1 MNKLLSTAILSAG
14 FALAQTSPMQSG
26 FQQPGW
32 IAKPG
37 APSISLTN
45 PLDMQSGPV
54 QGRPFSG
61 TEIRRTTQTLAD
73 GTHVE
78 HSDTTQL
85 YRDAQGRMRAE
96 TPSRVFIYDPVAG
109 FTADLFPSEKNYE
122 KMPLKEGTTVSFALA
137 GSLAQVSR
145 DISSDPQRST
155 QPRSRRPGTED
166 LGTQFIGGV
175 QVKGS
180 RVTSVIPAGTFGNDR
195 DIKVVNERWY
205 SDDLQ
210 VLVKSVNND
219 PRFGVSTYE
228 LTNVVQ
234 TPPDATLF
242 QIPIDYTEHRRH

>member
-1 MNKLLSTAILSAG
+1 MNKLSIAIFAAAAV
-14 FALAQTSPMQSG
+14 ALAQTPG
-26 FQQPGW
+26 ALNFEQPGW
-32 IAKPG
+32 VAAPG
-37 APSISLTN
+37 SKSVGFMN
-45 PLDMQSGPV
+45 PLESQSGPV

-61 TEIRRTTQTLAD
+61 TEVRRTTQTLAD

-78 HSDTTQL
+78 HADTTRL
-85 YRDAQGRMRAE
+85 YRDVQGRMRAE
-96 TPSRVFIYDPVAG
+96 TPDRVFIYDPVAG

-122 KMPLKEGTTVSFALA
+122 KLPLKEGTQISFALA

-145 DISSDPQRST
+145 TTASEAPAKGQRT
-155 QPRSRRPGTED
+155 VRRPGTED
-166 LGTQFIGGV
+166 LGTQFIGGI

-180 RVTSVIPAGTFGNDR
+180 RVTSIIPAGTFGNDR
-195 DIKVVNERWY
+195 DIRIVNERWY

-234 TPPDATLF
+234 TPPDSALF
-242 QIPIDYTEHRRH
+242 QIPIDYTEQRRH

>member
-1 MNKLLSTAILSAG
+1 MIKLSIAIAATVAAS
-14 FALAQTSPMQSG
+14 LAQVPGASN
-26 FQQPGW
+26 FEQPGW
-32 IAKPG
+32 VATPG
-37 APSISLTN
+37 SRSISVVS
-45 PLDMQSGPV
+45 PLEGQSGPV
-54 QGRPFSG
+54 QGRPFSA
-61 TEIRRTTQTLAD
+61 TEVRHNTQTLGD

-96 TPSRVFIYDPVAG
+96 TPDRVFIYDPVAG
-109 FTADLFPSEKNYE
+109 FTADLFPKQKNYE
-122 KMPLKEGTTVSFALA
+122 KMPLKEGTQIYFALA

-145 DISSDPQRST
+145 TNSSDGPRAGQRG
-155 QPRSRRPGTED
+155 QARRPGAED
-166 LGTQFIGGV
+166 LGTQFLGSI

-195 DIKVVNERWY
+195 DIRVVNERWY

-210 VLVKSVNND
+210 LLVKSVNND

-234 TPPDATLF
+234 APPDATLF
-242 QIPIDYTEHRRH
+242 QIPIDYTEQRRH

>member
-1 MNKLLSTAILSAG
+1 MKLSIALFAAAAA
-14 FALAQTSPMQSG
+14 ALAQTPG
-26 FQQPGW
+26 AFNFDQPGW
-32 IAKPG
+32 IGAPG
-37 APSISLTN
+37 ARSISVFN
-45 PLDMQSGPV
+45 PLESQSGPV

-61 TEIRRTTQTLAD
+61 TETRRTVQTLAD

-78 HSDTTQL
+78 HVDTTQL
-85 YRDAQGRMRAE
+85 YRDPQGRMRAE
-96 TPSRVFIYDPVAG
+96 TPDRVFIFDPVGG
-109 FTADLFPSEKNYE
+109 FTADLFPSQKQYE
-122 KMPLKEGTTVSFALA
+122 RTPLKEGTQVNFALA

-145 DISSDPQRST
+145 TPAAEAQKSQRAA
-155 QPRSRRPGTED
+155 RRPGTED
-166 LGTQFIGGV
+166 LGVQFIGGI

-195 DIKVVNERWY
+195 DIHVVNERWY

-242 QIPIDYTEHRRH
+242 QIPVDYIEQRRH